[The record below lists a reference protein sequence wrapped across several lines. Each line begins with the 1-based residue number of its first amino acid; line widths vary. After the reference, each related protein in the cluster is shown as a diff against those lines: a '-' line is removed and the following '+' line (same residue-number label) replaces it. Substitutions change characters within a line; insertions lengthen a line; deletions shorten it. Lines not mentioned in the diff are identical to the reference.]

1 MADYLGIEPSRP
13 SAPKATEFALL
24 LEHSMEILKAAV
36 RTRHHDCQATTLE
49 RAGMCGDRSAD
60 SEASPKKEY

>member
-49 RAGMCGDRSAD
+49 CGDRSAD
-60 SEASPKKEY
+60 SEAPPKKEY